1 MCPATISSSSEALF
15 ACRFACGGLMLTVA
29 FEPNENQPR
38 QSAMASSLNPAARSF
53 AVGESPIFIPSSCF
67 EKQKSLRES
76 RLELMLLRIP
86 AGLDCC
92 SQRLAAG
99 AELPVQ
105 RKKLPFRKTGKEQ

>member
-53 AVGESPIFIPSSCF
+53 AVGDSPIFIPSSCF

-76 RLELMLLRIP
+76 RLEYSRSEERGVGTECVSKCKI
-86 AGLDCC
+86 GR
-92 SQRLAAG
+92 SGRH
-99 AELPVQ
+99 
-105 RKKLPFRKTGKEQ
+105 

>member
-1 MCPATISSSSEALF
+1 MVPANLSASSEALF

-53 AVGESPIFIPSSCF
+53 AVGESPILIPSSCF

-76 RLELMLLRIP
+76 RRSEERR
-86 AGLDCC
+86 A
-92 SQRLAAG
+92 
-99 AELPVQ
+99 
-105 RKKLPFRKTGKEQ
+105 GKECVSTCRYWWSPYHSNKKTKTKVG